1 MKLLADKLCEG
12 NSALVIPEQF
22 CSNVVLEV
30 LMDVSSAGLGQTSNL
45 DNSSAELR
53 AAKLA
58 KSQQEAEGKA
68 AVELLQSAEV
78 SPPRS
83 ADLAVGQ
90 NINIKV

>member
-1 MKLLADKLCEG
+1 M
-12 NSALVIPEQF
+12 N
-22 CSNVVLEV
+22 
-30 LMDVSSAGLGQTSNL
+30 VSSSGLGQSPAV
-45 DNSSAELR
+45 DNTSAELR
-53 AAKLA
+53 TAKLA

-68 AVELLQSAEV
+68 ALGLLQSAEV

>member
-1 MKLLADKLCEG
+1 
-12 NSALVIPEQF
+12 
-22 CSNVVLEV
+22 
-30 LMDVSSAGLGQTSNL
+30 MDVSSAGLGQSPTV

-68 AVELLQSAEV
+68 SLELLQSAEV